1 MLVVETIAKIL
12 APICGWSSDQGDLP
26 RTRRVA
32 WSEAP
37 VDRLNQIQTYAF
49 NHETIVASKI
59 TP

>member
-1 MLVVETIAKIL
+1 MELRGSCSIRAGFMAAHSNQRVE
-12 APICGWSSDQGDLP
+12 S
-26 RTRRVA
+26 A